1 MYSTVPV
8 SLVQYS
14 SLWRTSPSESC
25 VWWQYPFHAL
35 SPTTS
40 KPNMY
45 LSRASLRSQ
54 VVAGRSLSSVSKM
67 TLMDTATDYFA
78 DLRWRATQAF
88 MSLMTK
94 EEREQLLKRMNA
106 VDASALDANKNQI
119 QEETQKTIAE
129 AVVAAR
135 AEEARKLQSKW
146 EMERERLHAEAE
158 QAAYERV
165 EADLRIQRQR
175 AAALEQWKAD
185 VARETAGAMTNA
197 QVQEHH
203 PVLGEVVVDFGY
215 KRLHVVSAKTLA
227 NIPVW
232 KKQRIYR
239 HDRAKLMAA
248 DKIKSSHLGLPGV
261 IALHEVREE
270 SQRAGATR

>member
-1 MYSTVPV
+1 
-8 SLVQYS
+8 
-14 SLWRTSPSESC
+14 
-25 VWWQYPFHAL
+25 
-35 SPTTS
+35 
-40 KPNMY
+40 
-45 LSRASLRSQ
+45 
-54 VVAGRSLSSVSKM
+54 
-67 TLMDTATDYFA
+67 MDTATDYFA
-78 DLRWRATQAF
+78 DLRWRATEALT
-88 MSLMTK
+88 SLMTK
-94 EEREQLLKRMNA
+94 DEREQLLKRMDA
-106 VDASALDANKNQI
+106 VDARAFVADKHQL
-119 QEETQKTIAE
+119 EGETQKTIAE

-146 EMERERLHAEAE
+146 EREKEELHEQAQ

-165 EADLRIQRQR
+165 ESDLRIQQQR

-185 VARETAGAMTNA
+185 VAKEAQSETQADA
-197 QVQEHH
+197 H
-203 PVLGEVVVDFGY
+203 PVLGQVVMDFGY

-261 IALHEVREE
+261 IALHEVRVK
-270 SQRAGATR
+270 SRCAGVKQ

>member
-1 MYSTVPV
+1 
-8 SLVQYS
+8 
-14 SLWRTSPSESC
+14 
-25 VWWQYPFHAL
+25 
-35 SPTTS
+35 
-40 KPNMY
+40 MY
-45 LSRASLRSQ
+45 LSRASLRSRA
-54 VVAGRSLSSVSKM
+54 VAGRSLSSLSKM

-78 DLRWRATQAF
+78 DLRWRATEALT
-88 MSLMTK
+88 SLMTK
-94 EEREQLLKRMNA
+94 EERDQLLKRMDA
-106 VDASALDANKNQI
+106 VDASALDADKNQI

-135 AEEARKLQSKW
+135 AEEAQKLQSKW
-146 EMERERLHAEAE
+146 EREREQLHAEAE

-165 EADLRIQRQR
+165 EADMRIQRQR

-185 VARETAGAMTNA
+185 VARETLGESA
-197 QVQEHH
+197 QVQEH
-203 PVLGEVVVDFGY
+203 PMLGKVVMDFGY

-248 DKIKSSHLGLPGV
+248 DKVKSSHLGLPGV
-261 IALHEVREE
+261 IALHEVRVEGR
-270 SQRAGATR
+270 RAGARR

>member
-1 MYSTVPV
+1 
-8 SLVQYS
+8 
-14 SLWRTSPSESC
+14 
-25 VWWQYPFHAL
+25 
-35 SPTTS
+35 
-40 KPNMY
+40 MY